1 MRNNLRV
8 ILITV
13 ALFLSGLLV
22 GIWTQAVRPLP
33 PPPFGPMSEFGGQ
46 SLPGFPGPPPGLPPW
61 MQTSPNEPPP
71 SPEEIRR
78 RMAILEPQ
86 FEAFRKNVD
95 AIEQQFKSSFEA
107 ILNPEQKHKFE
118 VIKNRLAN
126 LPDLLPGCGPIMG
139 PVFVSMVIYRPLLEH
154 FTEDLGLDDKQQNQ
168 LKDLL
173 IDRRN
178 KLITLVDE
186 TPPPSFKLEK
196 VIEPSG
202 VKPPIPVASP
212 SLR

>member
-1 MRNNLRV
+1 MRDSLRV

-22 GIWTQAVRPLP
+22 GIWTQRVRPIP

-46 SLPGFPGPPPGLPPW
+46 SFPGFQGIPPTLPPW
-61 MQTSPNEPPP
+61 MHASPNMPPP

-78 RMAILEPQ
+78 RMATLEPQ

-95 AIEQQFKSSFEA
+95 AIEQQFRSSFEG
-107 ILNPEQKHKFE
+107 ILNTDQKHKFE
-118 VIKNRLAN
+118 DIKTRIAN
-126 LPDLLPGCGPIMG
+126 LPDPLPGCGPVMG

-154 FTEDLGLDDKQQNQ
+154 FTEDLGLDDKQQKD

-196 VIEPSG
+196 VM
-202 VKPPIPVASP
+202 PPPGAP
-212 SLR
+212 

>member
-1 MRNNLRV
+1 
-8 ILITV
+8 
-13 ALFLSGLLV
+13 
-22 GIWTQAVRPLP
+22 
-33 PPPFGPMSEFGGQ
+33 
-46 SLPGFPGPPPGLPPW
+46 
-61 MQTSPNEPPP
+61 
-71 SPEEIRR
+71 
-78 RMAILEPQ
+78 MAILEPQ

-95 AIEQQFKSSFEA
+95 AIEQQFRSSFEA

-126 LPDLLPGCGPIMG
+126 LPDLLPGCGPIIG

-154 FTEDLGLDDKQQNQ
+154 FTEALALDDKQQKQ

-196 VIEPSG
+196 VVPPSG
-202 VKPPIPVASP
+202 TP
-212 SLR
+212 

>member
-1 MRNNLRV
+1 MRDNLRV

-22 GIWTQAVRPLP
+22 GIWTQKVRPMP

-46 SLPGFPGPPPGLPPW
+46 SLPGFPGPPPALPPW
-61 MQTSPNEPPP
+61 IQNSHNEPPP
-71 SPEEIRR
+71 GAEEIRKR
-78 RMAILEPQ
+78 IAMLEPQ
-86 FEAFRKNVD
+86 VEAFRKSVD
-95 AIEQQFKSSFEA
+95 AIEQQFRSSFET
-107 ILNPEQKHKFE
+107 ILNSEQKRKFD
-118 VIKNRLAN
+118 VIKARIAN
-126 LPDLLPGCGPIMG
+126 LPDPLPGCGPIMG

-154 FTEDLGLDDKQQNQ
+154 FTEDLSLDDNQQKQ

-196 VIEPSG
+196 VL
-202 VKPPIPVASP
+202 PPPAAP
-212 SLR
+212 

>member
-1 MRNNLRV
+1 
-8 ILITV
+8 
-13 ALFLSGLLV
+13 
-22 GIWTQAVRPLP
+22 
-33 PPPFGPMSEFGGQ
+33 MSEFGGQ

-107 ILNPEQKHKFE
+107 ILNPEQRHKFE
-118 VIKNRLAN
+118 VINNRLAN

-154 FTEDLGLDDKQQNQ
+154 FTEDLGLDDKQQKQ

>member
-1 MRNNLRV
+1 MRDSLQV

-22 GIWTQAVRPLP
+22 GIWTQKVRPLP

-46 SLPGFPGPPPGLPPW
+46 SLPGFPGPAPALPPW
-61 MQTSPNEPPP
+61 MQTSPNLPRPG
-71 SPEEIRR
+71 PEEIRR
-78 RMAILEPQ
+78 RMATLEPQ

-95 AIEQQFKSSFEA
+95 AIEQQFRSSFEA
-107 ILNPEQKHKFE
+107 ILNTDQKHKFE
-118 VIKNRLAN
+118 DIKNRIAN
-126 LPDLLPGCGPIMG
+126 LPDPLPGCGPIMG

-154 FTEDLGLDDKQQNQ
+154 FTEDLSLDDNQQKQ

-196 VIEPSG
+196 VM
-202 VKPPIPVASP
+202 PPPGAP
-212 SLR
+212 

>member
-22 GIWTQAVRPLP
+22 GIWTQMVRPLP

-61 MQTSPNEPPP
+61 IQNSPSEPPP
-71 SPEEIRR
+71 SPEEIRK
-78 RMAILEPQ
+78 RMAMLEPQ
-86 FEAFRKNVD
+86 VEAFRKSVD
-95 AIEQQFKSSFEA
+95 AIEQQFRSSFEA
-107 ILNPEQKHKFE
+107 ILNSEQKHKFD
-118 VIKNRLAN
+118 VIKARIAN
-126 LPDLLPGCGPIMG
+126 LPDVLPGCGRIIG
-139 PVFVSMVIYRPLLEH
+139 PVFVSMVIYRPLVEH
-154 FTEDLGLDDKQQNQ
+154 FTEDLGLDDKQQKQ

-196 VIEPSG
+196 VMPPSG
-202 VKPPIPVASP
+202 TP
-212 SLR
+212 

>member
-1 MRNNLRV
+1 MRDSLRV

-22 GIWTQAVRPLP
+22 GIWTQKVRPMP
-33 PPPFGPMSEFGGQ
+33 PPPFGPMSEFGGR
-46 SLPGFPGPPPGLPPW
+46 SLPRFQGLPPALPPW
-61 MQTSPNEPPP
+61 MNTSPNMPPP

-78 RMAILEPQ
+78 RMATLEPQ

-95 AIEQQFKSSFEA
+95 AIEQQFRSSFEA
-107 ILNPEQKHKFE
+107 ILNTEQKHKFE
-118 VIKNRLAN
+118 DIKNRIAN
-126 LPDLLPGCGPIMG
+126 LPDPLPGCGPIMG

-154 FTEDLGLDDKQQNQ
+154 FTEDLGLDDKQQKE

-173 IDRRN
+173 NDRRN

-196 VIEPSG
+196 VMPPPSA
-202 VKPPIPVASP
+202 P
-212 SLR
+212 

>member
-1 MRNNLRV
+1 MRDSLRV

-22 GIWTQAVRPLP
+22 GIWTQKVRPMP

-46 SLPGFPGPPPGLPPW
+46 SLPGFQGLALPLPPW
-61 MQTSPNEPPP
+61 MRNSPNMPPP
-71 SPEEIRR
+71 SPEEIRK
-78 RMAILEPQ
+78 RMATLEPQ

-95 AIEQQFKSSFEA
+95 AIEQQFRSSFEA
-107 ILNPEQKHKFE
+107 ILDTEQKHKFE
-118 VIKNRLAN
+118 DIKKRIAN
-126 LPDLLPGCGPIMG
+126 LPDPLPGCGPIMG

-154 FTEDLGLDDKQQNQ
+154 FTEDLGLDDKQQKQ

-178 KLITLVDE
+178 KLITLLDE

-196 VIEPSG
+196 VM
-202 VKPPIPVASP
+202 PPLGAP
-212 SLR
+212 

>member
-1 MRNNLRV
+1 MRDSLRV

-13 ALFLSGLLV
+13 ALFLAGLLV
-22 GIWTQAVRPLP
+22 GIWTQKVRPLP

-46 SLPGFPGPPPGLPPW
+46 SLPGFQGPPAGLPPW
-61 MQTSPNEPPP
+61 MQNSPNVPPP
-71 SPEEIRR
+71 NPEEIRR

-95 AIEQQFKSSFEA
+95 AIEQQFRSSFEA
-107 ILNPEQKHKFE
+107 ILNPEQKHRFG
-118 VIKNRLAN
+118 VIKARIAN

-154 FTEDLGLDDKQQNQ
+154 FTEDLGLDDKQQKQ
-168 LKDLL
+168 LRDLL

-178 KLITLVDE
+178 KLITLLDE

-196 VIEPSG
+196 VM
-202 VKPPIPVASP
+202 PPPGAP
-212 SLR
+212 

>member
-1 MRNNLRV
+1 MKDGLRV

-22 GIWTQAVRPLP
+22 GIWTQKVRPMP

-46 SLPGFPGPPPGLPPW
+46 SLPRFRVLAPAPSPW
-61 MQTSPNEPPP
+61 IQTSPNLPPP

-78 RMAILEPQ
+78 RMATLELQ

-95 AIEQQFKSSFEA
+95 AIEQQFRSSFEA
-107 ILNPEQKHKFE
+107 ILNAEQKHTFE
-118 VIKNRLAN
+118 DIKNRIAN
-126 LPDLLPGCGPIMG
+126 LPDPLPGCGPVMG

-154 FTEDLGLDDKQQNQ
+154 FTEDLALDDKQQKQ

-178 KLITLVDE
+178 KLIALVDE

-196 VIEPSG
+196 VM
-202 VKPPIPVASP
+202 PPWGTP
-212 SLR
+212 